1 MAWCDFYDLY
11 IYRVS
16 KIYLLGELVMESVS
30 KEDKVKRHLKIIEE
44 SDFIAGKAVI
54 EEIDTAVKRK
64 IMFTIQ
70 KAVHTIDSYAKY
82 VNRRLIQQGIY
93 CDYVGD
99 IIPLPDGFRVVI
111 EFKLT
116 AVDKEVFRKAW
127 RSLYYSVHDYTPKGR
142 VLKATFRKI
151 LEGEL
156 VVGGGEVEG
165 TYSGDEEARRE
176 SEEV

>member
-1 MAWCDFYDLY
+1 
-11 IYRVS
+11 
-16 KIYLLGELVMESVS
+16 MESVS
-30 KEDKVKRHLKIIEE
+30 KKNVVRKPLRIIDE
-44 SDFIAGKAVI
+44 SDFIAGKAII

-82 VNRRLIQQGIY
+82 VNRRLIKEGIY
-93 CDYVGD
+93 CDYTGD

-116 AVDKEVFRKAW
+116 AVDKELFRKAW

-142 VLKATFRKI
+142 VLKATYRKI
-151 LEGEL
+151 VEGEIL
-156 VVGGGEVEG
+156 VGGGEGEG
-165 TYSGDEEARRE
+165 TYSGNEEVRGE